1 MMNDS
6 GDMREDL
13 KVPEPGPLRT
23 EIETKFEGGEQ
34 FMVTVLKSMDDEA
47 VIATKNIT
55 K

>member
-13 KVPEPGPLRT
+13 KLPDAAALRS
-23 EIETKFEGGEQ
+23 EIETKQEAGEQ

-47 VIATKNIT
+47 VIATKNMT